1 MVMDVIVG
9 LIVVGFMAW
18 GIKKGFVYTFLTTID
33 WILALVAAF
42 LWSSKVAEFL
52 AEKTPIYEKIYEK
65 LLAKFTESA
74 ANATTCIDS
83 LPTILGDALV
93 GARDKMTAG
102 LAEVMAERVFAILCF
117 ALVVIAVKIAIF
129 IIIHLLSKRNNQSG
143 VVGFADGLAGMVT
156 GFAKGMIVV
165 FMLFA
170 LMVPVMNMF
179 FPEHIEA
186 AMKALETSRFAG
198 DLYNNNL
205 LLLIVRDFMHFGA

>member
-1 MVMDVIVG
+1 MQQEI
-9 LIVVGFMAW
+9 
-18 GIKKGFVYTFLTTID
+18 
-33 WILALVAAF
+33 
-42 LWSSKVAEFL
+42 
-52 AEKTPIYEKIYEK
+52 
-65 LLAKFTESA
+65 TESA

-83 LPTILGDALV
+83 LPTILGDALA

-102 LAEVMAERVFAILCF
+102 LAEVMADRVFAILCF
-117 ALVVIAVKIAIF
+117 ALVVIAVKIVIF
-129 IIIHLLSKRNNQSG
+129 IIIHLLSKRNNQNG

-165 FMLFA
+165 FVLFA

>member
-1 MVMDVIVG
+1 M
-9 LIVVGFMAW
+9 
-18 GIKKGFVYTFLTTID
+18 
-33 WILALVAAF
+33 
-42 LWSSKVAEFL
+42 
-52 AEKTPIYEKIYEK
+52 
-65 LLAKFTESA
+65 
-74 ANATTCIDS
+74 
-83 LPTILGDALV
+83 
-93 GARDKMTAG
+93 
-102 LAEVMAERVFAILCF
+102 FAILCF
-117 ALVVIAVKIAIF
+117 ALVVIAVKIVIF
-129 IIIHLLSKRNNQSG
+129 IIIHLLSKRNNQNG

-165 FMLFA
+165 FVLFA